1 MVSWGAIVP
10 DSWISRITRS
20 QLVHDP
26 FCAIPVDKCQLTP
39 YINPRKGWAVIH
51 SFRHRGLQRLYERGD
66 ASRLHADHVPRLR
79 LILTLLDAATKPS
92 DMNFPGSGFH
102 ALRGNL
108 RGFYAVRV
116 SGNWR
121 VIFRFDNAD
130 ASDVDYLD
138 YH

>member
-1 MVSWGAIVP
+1 M
-10 DSWISRITRS
+10 
-20 QLVHDP
+20 
-26 FCAIPVDKCQLTP
+26 
-39 YINPRKGWAVIH
+39 RKGWSVIQ

-66 ASRLHADHVPRLR
+66 ASRLNADHVQRLR

-121 VIFRFDNAD
+121 VIFRFENAG
-130 ASDVDYLD
+130 AYDVDYLD

>member
-1 MVSWGAIVP
+1 MIQK
-10 DSWISRITRS
+10 I
-20 QLVHDP
+20 
-26 FCAIPVDKCQLTP
+26 
-39 YINPRKGWAVIH
+39 
-51 SFRHRGLQRLYERGD
+51 RHRGLRRLYERDD

-102 ALRGNL
+102 TLRGDL
-108 RGFYAVRV
+108 QGFYAVRV

-121 VIFRFDNAD
+121 VIFRFDNGD
-130 ASDVDYLD
+130 AFDVDYLD

>member
-1 MVSWGAIVP
+1 MVESGVQQGQIEPGTSCELPHFSFLA
-10 DSWISRITRS
+10 
-20 QLVHDP
+20 LY
-26 FCAIPVDKCQLTP
+26 VDKCQLTP
-39 YINPRKGWAVIH
+39 YINTRKGWGVIQ

-66 ASRLHADHVPRLR
+66 ASRLNADHVQRLR
-79 LILTLLDAATKPS
+79 LILTLLDAAIKPS

-108 RGFYAVRV
+108 SGFYAVRV

-121 VIFRFDNAD
+121 VIFRFENAG
-130 ASDVDYLD
+130 AYDVDYLD

>member
-1 MVSWGAIVP
+1 M
-10 DSWISRITRS
+10 
-20 QLVHDP
+20 
-26 FCAIPVDKCQLTP
+26 K
-39 YINPRKGWAVIH
+39 KGRGVIQ

-66 ASRLHADHVPRLR
+66 ASRLNADHVQRLR

-121 VIFRFDNAD
+121 VIFRFENAG
-130 ASDVDYLD
+130 AYDVDYLD